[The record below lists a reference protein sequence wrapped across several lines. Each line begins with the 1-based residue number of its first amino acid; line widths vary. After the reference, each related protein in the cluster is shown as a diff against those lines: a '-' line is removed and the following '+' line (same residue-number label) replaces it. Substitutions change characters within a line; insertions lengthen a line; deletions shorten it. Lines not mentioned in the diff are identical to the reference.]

1 MPPVKVLYVAPGTG
15 GFFGFGTDLGIISY
29 SKLILLYYKSFRLS
43 RTEIIRRG
51 LNGRIK
57 NTEVRSQMSEFQG
70 IACGENF
77 KKVNHG
83 GKKNLL
89 Y

>member
-43 RTEIIRRG
+43 RTEIRCRKAGYAALI
-51 LNGRIK
+51 
-57 NTEVRSQMSEFQG
+57 
-70 IACGENF
+70 
-77 KKVNHG
+77 
-83 GKKNLL
+83 
-89 Y
+89 

>member
-43 RTEIIRRG
+43 RTEIRCR
-51 LNGRIK
+51 
-57 NTEVRSQMSEFQG
+57 
-70 IACGENF
+70 NF
-77 KKVNHG
+77 KASPAAKILKTENQTA
-83 GKKNLL
+83 
-89 Y
+89 